1 LNTVLL
7 FLDKKNVTIKSDRKI
22 ESEFRMNNLR
32 MYFVVHTFARMI
44 ALESHTMMRHTGV
57 HIYIYNCFFLFFYW
71 YICRDNQ

>member
-1 LNTVLL
+1 MKTVLL

-22 ESEFRMNNLR
+22 KSEFRMNNLR

-57 HIYIYNCFFLFFYW
+57 HIYIYITVFFLFFLLVYL
-71 YICRDNQ
+71 